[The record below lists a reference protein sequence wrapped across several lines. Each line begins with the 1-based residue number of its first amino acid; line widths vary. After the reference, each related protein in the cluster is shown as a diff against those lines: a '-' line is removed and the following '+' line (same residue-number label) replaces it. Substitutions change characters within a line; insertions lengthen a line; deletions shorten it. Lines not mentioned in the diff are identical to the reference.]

1 MERNKQYRVWQDAI
15 YEDEADW
22 KEAYEEWKA
31 DGGEPYADATIDEF
45 IQTEVD
51 YYFEDEYDNL
61 NQEVSNGIICIADMG
76 LWNGRHLGF
85 KENDLTNIR
94 ECLRNAGEGYKRFYV
109 ENGDFKAEVSHHDG
123 TNLIL
128 FREWRDGISDNQ
140 KERLRDAIYMNRA
153 DEADILIKRYTKG
166 LGRRIAEIYG
176 W

>member
-1 MERNKQYRVWQDAI
+1 MKRNKQYRVWQDAI

-22 KEAYEEWKA
+22 EYDYEQWKE
-31 DGGEPYADATIDEF
+31 DGGDASTTIDEF

-51 YYFEDEYDNL
+51 YYFEDEYCNL

-76 LWNGRHLGF
+76 LWNGRRLGF
-85 KENDLTNIR
+85 KENDLDNIR

-123 TNLIL
+123 TNRIL

-140 KERLRDAIYMNRA
+140 KERLRDALYMNRA
-153 DEADILIKRYTKG
+153 DEADTLIKRYTKG